1 MNFLELQALKEFDVK
16 ELLKRQKELDLLF
29 ENKKTFNLKTRE
41 TIVTALY
48 VELAE
53 LAQELKPLWNRWKI
67 SVKEIDKRKTLE
79 ELSDVLHFILSLKNF
94 LSNDNIKKEI
104 TTAKEYK
111 KKVEL
116 FKKRLEERRKRD
128 KNVISFLI
136 NDIFYY
142 VDVIDLGGNQF
153 DEIIVRLMVILSEI
167 NVSIEEFLQVHHEV
181 FLRNANVRTKE
192 IY

>member
-1 MNFLELQALKEFDVK
+1 MNFLELQALKNFDVK

-29 ENKKTFNLKTRE
+29 ENKKTFNPKTRE

-53 LAQELKPLWNRWKI
+53 LAQELKPLWNHWKI
-67 SVKEIDKRKTLE
+67 SVKEINKRKTLE
-79 ELSDVLHFILSLKNF
+79 ELSDVLHFILSLRNF
-94 LSNDNIKKEI
+94 LINNNTKKEI

-116 FKKRLEERRKRD
+116 FKKRLEEKRKRD

-153 DEIIVRLMVILSEI
+153 DETIVRLMIILSEI

-181 FLRNANVRTKE
+181 FLRNANIRTKE
-192 IY
+192 TY

>member
-1 MNFLELQALKEFDVK
+1 MNFLELQALKEFDAK

-29 ENKKTFNLKTRE
+29 ENKKTFNPKTRE
-41 TIVTALY
+41 TIVTALC

-53 LAQELKPLWNRWKI
+53 LAQELKPLWNHWKI

-79 ELSDVLHFILSLKNF
+79 ELSDVLHFTLSLKNF
-94 LSNDNIKKEI
+94 FINDNIKNEI

-111 KKVEL
+111 KKVGI
-116 FKKRLEERRKRD
+116 FKKRLEKRRKTD

-136 NDIFYY
+136 NGIFYY
-142 VDVIDLGGNQF
+142 VDDIDFWGNQF

-192 IY
+192 TY